1 MHEISFTY
9 VIFPDDN
16 GVATRYMGKVACNY
30 LPSDG
35 PLDIHIQKIIRRCYN
50 DKLLYMDDEIRVGII
65 GIYITEP
72 DNPLDTTKNER
83 YAFDFYVDFMGY
95 AYIGGKLI

>member
-1 MHEISFTY
+1 
-9 VIFPDDN
+9 
-16 GVATRYMGKVACNY
+16 
-30 LPSDG
+30 
-35 PLDIHIQKIIRRCYN
+35 
-50 DKLLYMDDEIRVGII
+50 MDDEIRVGII
-65 GIYITEP
+65 GVYITEP